1 MGIAHTLRIHAHTR
15 QRQAL
20 LQDDFQAGSS
30 NTGHFFRLKFKP
42 HSNWSSSSQSN
53 QNTTSL
59 SLVSVFKNKRRRSS
73 WAFVHACTASTPFTP
88 FVAVLARV
96 LQSIIVGREKGC
108 CILRT
113 TANKWVARLQEG
125 YSLLRKAEPV
135 NDSIGVL
142 QQWGVGGGAESI
154 RTGMAL
160 LSTTSSMAKER
171 ISPVL
176 GRLGANPT
184 FMSGLLAWAIAQ
196 MLKVVTTFVVERRWD
211 LRMLVGSGGMPSS
224 HAALCVALTTSVA
237 LCHGV
242 SDSLFPVCLGFS
254 LIVMYDAAG
263 VRRHAGMQ
271 AEVLNL
277 IVEDLFKGHPIS
289 EKKLKE
295 LLGHTPL
302 QVFAGACLGVL
313 VGYLCSHSCSVAL

>member
-1 MGIAHTLRIHAHTR
+1 MGIAHTLRIHAYTR
-15 QRQAL
+15 QQQQAL
-20 LQDDFQAGSS
+20 LQNDFKIGSS
-30 NTGHFFRLKFKP
+30 KSGHFFWLKFKP
-42 HSNWSSSSQSN
+42 FAKWPLSSHSH
-53 QNTTSL
+53 QNTSL
-59 SLVSVFKNKRRRSS
+59 SLASVFRNKRRRRNN
-73 WAFVHACTASTPFTP
+73 WAFVHACAATTTFPP
-88 FVAVLARV
+88 FVAVLARI
-96 LQSIIVGREKGC
+96 LKSILVGGEKGYY
-108 CILRT
+108 ILRT
-113 TANKWVARLQEG
+113 TGNKWVAGLQEG
-125 YSLLRKAEPV
+125 YNMLKKAELA
-135 NDSIGVL
+135 NDGIGVL
-142 QQWGVGGGAESI
+142 QQWGGGAEGI
-154 RTGMAL
+154 RIGMAL
-160 LSTTSSMAKER
+160 LSTTTSMAKER

-176 GRLGANPT
+176 GSLGANPT
-184 FMSGLLAWAIAQ
+184 FMSGLLAWVLAQ

-224 HAALCVALTTSVA
+224 HTALCLALTTSVA
-237 LCHGV
+237 LCEGV

-313 VGYLCSHSCSVAL
+313 VGYLCSHSCSVGL